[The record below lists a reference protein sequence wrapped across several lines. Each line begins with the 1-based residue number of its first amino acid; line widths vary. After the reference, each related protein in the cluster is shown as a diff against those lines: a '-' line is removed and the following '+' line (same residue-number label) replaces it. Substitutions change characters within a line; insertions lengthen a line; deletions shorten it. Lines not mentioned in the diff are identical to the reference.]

1 MDYDLTEEAA
11 DDIRNIIRYTLRT
24 WGREQVERY
33 RQALNAC
40 LERLASG
47 KVVPAQALASLPDVY
62 RFRCQHHFI
71 FYTLQST
78 EQPLI
83 IAVLHERQDL
93 LEQLSWRER

>member
-24 WGREQVERY
+24 WGKAQVERY

-40 LERLASG
+40 LERLVSG
-47 KVVPAQALASLPDVY
+47 KVVPSLALASLPDVY

-71 FYTLQST
+71 FYTLQGT
-78 EQPLI
+78 ERPLI

-93 LEQLSWRER
+93 LAQLSWRDQ